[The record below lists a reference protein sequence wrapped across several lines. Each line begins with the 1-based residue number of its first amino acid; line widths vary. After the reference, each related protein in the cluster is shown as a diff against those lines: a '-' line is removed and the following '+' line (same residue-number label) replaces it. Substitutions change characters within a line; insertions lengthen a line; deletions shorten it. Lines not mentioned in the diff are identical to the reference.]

1 MKITFDTKKK
11 KQEKKRENKSSI
23 DLIKKKNT
31 PVLSCKFLFKK
42 SYPEL
47 MDKNHSIKKRGIKS
61 RVSNYQY

>member
-1 MKITFDTKKK
+1 MFNGISMKITFDTKKK
-11 KQEKKRENKSSI
+11 KNKKKKRENKSSI

-47 MDKNHSIKKRGIKS
+47 MDKNHSIK
-61 RVSNYQY
+61 NEE

>member
-23 DLIKKKNT
+23 DLIKKNT